1 MPASAATP
9 APSIGAPEVVASG
22 ISMATGVAP
31 LANGD
36 LLVSDYLGNAV
47 DDFRGGAVVATYG
60 GSLLA
65 PHGLALASNGDAY
78 VANFGTRGTPVADGT
93 VSRLPL
99 GGTQFATF
107 STGFVGAAGVSVTPQ
122 GDLLVAD
129 SDGSAVYRVDSLG
142 NFTAIP
148 GQWANPHSAI
158 QLANGDIV
166 IAEYSGNRVSVLHP
180 NGTVTR
186 ALTGTGAV
194 GLTPDGLGG
203 FFASLQIDGT
213 VMWVHPDGTT
223 TNVIGGLYAPTAL
236 AVQGSYLYITTFTA
250 SQSVLRVQIPELAA
264 APVPTAPAA
273 PTGVTA
279 TAGNA
284 STVVSWVAP
293 TSDGGSPITGYTA
306 TASPGGASCS
316 TTVGVDANP
325 LSCTISGLTNGTA
338 YTIGVSAIN
347 AFGPGPVASLSQ
359 HWDFTTSAPF
369 TPPVAG
375 TYRFEAIGG
384 GGGGGAQ
391 GLGWAIGGGGGGGAY
406 ASGTISLSPTQS
418 LAVTVGAG
426 APPTPFPWHDAQAG
440 SDSSVTLSGATLIRA
455 GGGAGGLGASGNSG
469 GAGGTWSIAP
479 TLGSPAGFNGG
490 NGGPA
495 LIVASFADGYHQ
507 GGEGGSAAN
516 STGAGYAGTTTR
528 CIHTAVPVPGDLPAG
543 AGGPGNYG
551 GYGPSSTCPTPTNI
565 GPNGGTYGGGGGGV
579 KEWMNG
585 GAGGSGFVRV
595 SLVSVTPDTLP
606 NAPSN
611 ITASSG
617 SGSASVTW
625 AAPSGNGGS
634 PITGYTVT
642 SSPSGGSCVVTGTS
656 AACSGLTNGTSYTF
670 SVSAQNAAGSS
681 PAATSNAVTPATV
694 AGAPTGVAAVA
705 GNASTVVSWVA
716 PASDGGSPIT
726 GYTATAYPGGASCST
741 TVGVDVNPLSCAIT
755 GLVNGTA
762 YSVYV
767 VAHNAAGD
775 SVGVDVTTPLGSW
788 SGWGQLGSDPAGNL
802 YAASSTQ
809 SGGSAVIRRFLPD
822 GTSQTL
828 LVPSSPWWPDYVS
841 VDATSPT
848 DVFYTDQASNPFAC
862 AGIVWHFDGISST
875 PVGPAGTC
883 KPSQLVLD
891 DSGHVY
897 FVDVRH
903 DAYVNAG
910 TDPVYYRGNATAPYN
925 WTISTQADWQ
935 AAWEAQH
942 GPVTNSY
949 NGWIAK
955 QGQVTFTAGS
965 GQITRTTTAQAV
977 VTPRTFAD
985 APTGVSATAGN
996 ASVSVAWTAPASDG
1010 GSPITGYT
1018 VSSTPKAGSC
1028 AVTGVTASCTGL
1040 TNGTSYTFSVT
1051 ASNAVGTS
1059 GSSAPSSAVAP
1070 IEAVSVTTPSL
1081 PAAME
1086 GASYSQQ
1093 LEASGGTSPYSWV
1106 VLSGSLPP
1114 GLSLTNGGV
1123 LQGTA
1128 TASGSYSFSVG
1139 VSDSSTVTESATQ
1152 SFTLTVVLLAITTTS
1167 LPAGTVGTPYAA
1179 QLAASGGNAPYKWTL
1194 ASGTKLPKGI
1204 KLNEATGALG
1214 GTPKLAGTY
1223 TVTIQL
1229 ADTKTKTKP
1238 PVQHVTTAT
1247 FIVTVS

>member
-47 DDFRGGAVVATYG
+47 DVFRGGAVVATYG

-65 PHGLALASNGDAY
+65 PHGLALTSNGDAY

-391 GLGWAIGGGGGGGAY
+391 GLGWAIGKSKPDFVGKR
-406 ASGTISLSPTQS
+406 S
-418 LAVTVGAG
+418 LARPDMVKSSRKQLVGLL
-426 APPTPFPWHDAQAG
+426 TD
-440 SDSSVTLSGATLIRA
+440 DSSFILEEGAQIVPMA
-455 GGGAGGLGASGNSG
+455 NPSP
-469 GAGGTWSIAP
+469 GT
-479 TLGSPAGFNGG
+479 
-490 NGGPA
+490 PA
-495 LIVASFADGYHQ
+495 LGH
-507 GGEGGSAAN
+507 
-516 STGAGYAGTTTR
+516 
-528 CIHTAVPVPGDLPAG
+528 
-543 AGGPGNYG
+543 
-551 GYGPSSTCPTPTNI
+551 
-565 GPNGGTYGGGGGGV
+565 
-579 KEWMNG
+579 
-585 GAGGSGFVRV
+585 
-595 SLVSVTPDTLP
+595 
-606 NAPSN
+606 
-611 ITASSG
+611 
-617 SGSASVTW
+617 
-625 AAPSGNGGS
+625 
-634 PITGYTVT
+634 VT
-642 SSPSGGSCVVTGTS
+642 SS
-656 AACSGLTNGTSYTF
+656 YW
-670 SVSAQNAAGSS
+670 S
-681 PAATSNAVTPATV
+681 PALGRSIALALV
-694 AGAPTGVAAVA
+694 AGGRSRVGQRLYVPM
-705 GNASTVVSWVA
+705 
-716 PASDGGSPIT
+716 
-726 GYTATAYPGGASCST
+726 PGKSHP
-741 TVGVDVNPLSCAIT
+741 VEI
-755 GLVNGTA
+755 
-762 YSVYV
+762 
-767 VAHNAAGD
+767 
-775 SVGVDVTTPLGSW
+775 
-788 SGWGQLGSDPAGNL
+788 
-802 YAASSTQ
+802 
-809 SGGSAVIRRFLPD
+809 
-822 GTSQTL
+822 
-828 LVPSSPWWPDYVS
+828 VPP
-841 VDATSPT
+841 
-848 DVFYTDQASNPFAC
+848 VFYD
-862 AGIVWHFDGISST
+862 
-875 PVGPAGTC
+875 
-883 KPSQLVLD
+883 
-891 DSGHVY
+891 
-897 FVDVRH
+897 
-903 DAYVNAG
+903 
-910 TDPVYYRGNATAPYN
+910 
-925 WTISTQADWQ
+925 
-935 AAWEAQH
+935 
-942 GPVTNSY
+942 
-949 NGWIAK
+949 
-955 QGQVTFTAGS
+955 
-965 GQITRTTTAQAV
+965 
-977 VTPRTFAD
+977 
-985 APTGVSATAGN
+985 
-996 ASVSVAWTAPASDG
+996 
-1010 GSPITGYT
+1010 
-1018 VSSTPKAGSC
+1018 
-1028 AVTGVTASCTGL
+1028 
-1040 TNGTSYTFSVT
+1040 
-1051 ASNAVGTS
+1051 
-1059 GSSAPSSAVAP
+1059 
-1070 IEAVSVTTPSL
+1070 
-1081 PAAME
+1081 
-1086 GASYSQQ
+1086 
-1093 LEASGGTSPYSWV
+1093 
-1106 VLSGSLPP
+1106 
-1114 GLSLTNGGV
+1114 
-1123 LQGTA
+1123 
-1128 TASGSYSFSVG
+1128 
-1139 VSDSSTVTESATQ
+1139 
-1152 SFTLTVVLLAITTTS
+1152 
-1167 LPAGTVGTPYAA
+1167 
-1179 QLAASGGNAPYKWTL
+1179 
-1194 ASGTKLPKGI
+1194 PKGER
-1204 KLNEATGALG
+1204 LHG
-1214 GTPKLAGTY
+1214 
-1223 TVTIQL
+1223 
-1229 ADTKTKTKP
+1229 
-1238 PVQHVTTAT
+1238 
-1247 FIVTVS
+1247 